1 MRISD
6 WSSDV
11 CSCDLDAILVGDART
26 PPDGRWEI
34 QTFGMSRAIRVP
46 GDSPWLQA
54 AMRGLARVYTK
65 KPVLIGCGGSI
76 PVVGMIQDTLGYD
89 SLLVGFGLEDDR
101 VHSPNEKFD
110 LACFRNGMLSH
121 AAILQELAEMKNW
134 PRLP

>member
-1 MRISD
+1 
-6 WSSDV
+6 V
-11 CSCDLDAILVGDART
+11 LDGLKAFLDSRT

-34 QTFGMSRAIRVP
+34 RTFSMSRAIRVP
-46 GDSPWLQA
+46 ADSPWLQA
-54 AMRGLARVYTK
+54 AMRGLGQVYQN

-110 LACFRNGMLSH
+110 LACFRNGMRSH
-121 AAILQELAEMKNW
+121 ASMLQQFADLKDRAAG
-134 PRLP
+134 